1 MAWTVEFDPQAE
13 KELDRLDSQQAK
25 RILKYLFERIATD
38 EDPRRFGA
46 PLRSNLAGLWNIEWA
61 ITALFAISR
70 MKFFSS
76 WWYASDTPQGLQVN
90 GIKHQAR
97 Q

>member
-38 EDPRRFGA
+38 KDPRRFGD
-46 PLRSNLAGLWNIEWA
+46 PLRSNLAGLWKYRVGDYRVICE
-61 ITALFAISR
+61 IQDEVLLVLVVR
-70 MKFFSS
+70 VGHRRKV
-76 WWYASDTPQGLQVN
+76 Y
-90 GIKHQAR
+90 K
-97 Q
+97 